1 MRVRPEGVRHR
12 DVPHK
17 QGRTIARR
25 RIALAMGQGRSFEIG
40 SQIFSGFVQA
50 KTAAR
55 YFPGEFVNIVDIV
68 GFSPES
74 VPTSCN
80 MQANC
85 WGY

>member
-1 MRVRPEGVRHR
+1 MLLSGLDLQPAILACILYEGNES
-12 DVPHK
+12 
-17 QGRTIARR
+17 QGKS
-25 RIALAMGQGRSFEIG
+25 GKQGRSFESG